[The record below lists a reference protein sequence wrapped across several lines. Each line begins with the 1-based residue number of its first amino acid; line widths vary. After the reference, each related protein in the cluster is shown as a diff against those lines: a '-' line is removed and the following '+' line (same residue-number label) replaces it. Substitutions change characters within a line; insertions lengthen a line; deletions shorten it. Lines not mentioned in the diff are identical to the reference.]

1 MGGRSQPRKLSAWL
15 LVAVAVLS
23 PRAAAAQDE
32 APRWTWVVGG
42 ALEGAAA
49 EALAESG
56 QKAYNYY
63 QERSIYVGELKS
75 EAALAEA
82 PSGPTVFFGQ
92 VQAFE
97 HPEWLE
103 PLIEIE
109 KGAVSVG
116 GTTLSDDSVGLYV
129 RSADGQRVAFSGL
142 SAKGL
147 LGIQSVPTGR
157 HAATVTFDGRV
168 AFEGSY
174 RGTELGLTA
183 GSAIYSLPSLDEV
196 DVGLAALGDPSAA
209 VVFSPVYGGGESRLS
224 DRFRERLGGLVSGK
238 SVLFFGE
245 AHWNVEINR
254 LFSDAFDWL
263 MAERRVSTLFLE
275 HSYSHSAHFQRYVS
289 LRSDEEADRFWGSSL
304 RALVMA
310 QSTRDLLDSVR
321 VWNREHPSSPVAV
334 ACLDA
339 EFDYQRTLES
349 ALGEYFRGTVPDFTS
364 QLPRPVTAAG
374 ALAEVSRLRKILRD
388 SPVDAPRHPW
398 MTADFVANGLTNLYE
413 SVVASDRHSRMADRQ
428 RSILRNVTEYH
439 AACFTPAALERGLV
453 VFKEGAAHA
462 SKHTERQDDAWWEA
476 TYLEKRFEPTRGR
489 VATLTARALGYRL
502 DLASEVDLR
511 THKRWAK
518 SYHGLIETY
527 RWGLRAGV
535 IEEGGAYHFGPRK
548 PSAIDMVA
556 IRKAHER
563 GEHAFLLESLLIPD
577 LRAVNLEAGEE
588 LQGLFDAVVYV
599 VGGSLEPTLRRA
611 DSARDAK
618 PQAPR

>member
-1 MGGRSQPRKLSAWL
+1 MIAAWVPQASGSQDDPT
-15 LVAVAVLS
+15 
-23 PRAAAAQDE
+23 
-32 APRWTWVVGG
+32 RWTWVIGG
-42 ALEGAAA
+42 ALEDAAA
-49 EALAESG
+49 EALAKSG
-56 QKAYNYY
+56 QEAFDYY
-63 QERSIYVGELKS
+63 QEHSIYVGELRS
-75 EAALAEA
+75 EAALTEP
-82 PSGPTVFFGQ
+82 PSGPTVFFGH

-103 PLIEIE
+103 PLIRID
-109 KGAVSVG
+109 GGSAAVG
-116 GTTLSDDSVGLYV
+116 GVTFGEGPVGLFV
-129 RSADGQRVAFSGL
+129 RSASGERVVFSGL
-142 SAKGL
+142 SAEGL

-157 HAATVTFDGRV
+157 HAATVTFADRI

-174 RGTELGLTA
+174 QGPELRLDASSTIHTMA
-183 GSAIYSLPSLDEV
+183 SADEV
-196 DVGLAALGDPSAA
+196 DVGLAVLRDPSAA
-209 VVFSPVYGGGESRLS
+209 VVFSSVYKSDESRLS
-224 DRFRERLGGLVSGK
+224 GRFQERLGELVSGK

-254 LFSDAFDWL
+254 LFSDMLDWL

-321 VWNREHPSSPVAV
+321 VWNREHSDAPVAV

-349 ALGEYFRGTVPDFTS
+349 ALGEYFRGTVPDFRS
-364 QLPRPVTAAG
+364 RLAQPLTAAG
-374 ALAEVSRLRKILRD
+374 VLAEVSRLRTILRD
-388 SPVDAPRHPW
+388 SPADAPRHPW

-413 SVVASDRHSRMADRQ
+413 SVVASGRPSRMADRQ

-439 AACFTPAALERGLV
+439 AGRFTPAALERGLV

-462 SKHTERQDDAWWEA
+462 SKHTEREDDAWWEA

-502 DLASEVDLR
+502 NLASEVDLQS
-511 THKRWAK
+511 HKRWAK

-527 RWGLRAGV
+527 RWGLGAGV
-535 IEEGGAYHFGPRK
+535 IEEGNAYHFGPRK

-556 IRKAHER
+556 IRNAYER
-563 GEHAFLLESLLIPD
+563 GEHAFLLESLRAPE
-577 LRAVNLEAGEE
+577 LRAVNLDAGEE

-599 VGGSLEPTLRRA
+599 VGGALEPTLRRA
-611 DSARDAK
+611 GSARDAK